1 VALETG
7 DQHAKSIRISTPSAA
22 SSKRLEVFFVLFHL
36 NRTVE
41 KGVICLCNYYEYLC
55 MPFEGRA
62 GVLESPFSV
71 GENT

>member
-1 VALETG
+1 MDVVSLLILQMIHFNAQRGEL
-7 DQHAKSIRISTPSAA
+7 QKAR
-22 SSKRLEVFFVLFHL
+22 VFFVLFHL